1 MVTDV
6 RSICA
11 HLRAVER
18 GGESPAQPDGGGSH
32 MLGASV
38 ASRHGLHSAAGETP
52 ANVGEFQRQKAASKK
67 RMRGITLFGVG
78 MGGWLALMCAQHVPN
93 ISRVVMLCS
102 DSDPVIAPVAQRL
115 LYVLL
120 CWAIAVLFF
129 SFLSASSGRLV
140 VVW

>member
-1 MVTDV
+1 MQGLNWMDMVTDV

-18 GGESPAQPDGGGSH
+18 GGESPSQPEGSSH

-38 ASRHGLHSAAGETP
+38 ASRHGLNAASSRKADHPGGVGAAQ
-52 ANVGEFQRQKAASKK
+52 ANVGDFQRQKAPSKK

-115 LYVLL
+115 LYV
-120 CWAIAVLFF
+120 W
-129 SFLSASSGRLV
+129 
-140 VVW
+140 